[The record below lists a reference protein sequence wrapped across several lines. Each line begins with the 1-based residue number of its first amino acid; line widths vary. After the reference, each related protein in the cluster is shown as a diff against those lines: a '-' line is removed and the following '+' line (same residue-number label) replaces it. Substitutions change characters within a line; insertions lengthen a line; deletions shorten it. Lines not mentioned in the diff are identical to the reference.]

1 MPEQSEN
8 TSIPDIEA
16 LLEQGWNILLN
27 TPEELK
33 DLSAIVKAF
42 TERVKA
48 SQGPAA
54 VPLHELDPET
64 DLLRSALLLSGVQY
78 LLHLYRETRTELD
91 EVNLNYDEILG
102 LLTHEFK
109 NLLSTLNGYQRLVE
123 QELTVIERPDLL
135 KAHQAG
141 SRIVKKLFNIL
152 DSLMKFY
159 QNDRKLLRP
168 DYKLTEFEEDILI
181 PLENEYKSDLVNR
194 NLKMKRVSKGSRK
207 MINVDAQLIEIA
219 VRNLIENAMKYSDPD
234 TTIRVVHS
242 FSDQDLDFSIKSFNN
257 AIPKDLCQG
266 IFEKFKTKKIGDAK
280 TGTGIGLYNVRNIVN
295 LHHGTVECRVRAG
308 KWILFRLR
316 IPINLA

>member
-1 MPEQSEN
+1 MPGPTKN

-27 TPEELK
+27 TPEQLK
-33 DLSAIVKAF
+33 DIAATVQVFTDRMKKSPQTETPKFHDLSPQI
-42 TERVKA
+42 
-48 SQGPAA
+48 
-54 VPLHELDPET
+54 
-64 DLLRSALLLSGVQY
+64 DLLRYALLLSGLQY
-78 LLHLYRETRTELD
+78 LLDLYLRTRTELE
-91 EVNLNYDEILG
+91 EVNLNYDEVLG

-109 NLLSTLNGYQRLVE
+109 NLLSTLNGYQRLLE
-123 QELTVIERPDLL
+123 QELTTIERPDLL
-135 KAHQAG
+135 AAHQAG

-181 PLENEYKSDLVNR
+181 PLENEYKSDLISR
-194 NLKMKRVSKGSRK
+194 NLKLKRTAKGPRK

-219 VRNLIENAMKYSDPD
+219 VRNLIENAMKYSDPH
-234 TTIRVVHS
+234 TTIRVIHS
-242 FSDQDLDFSIKSFNN
+242 FSDQNLFFSIKSFNK

-280 TGTGIGLYNVRNIVN
+280 TGTGIGLYNVHNIVN
-295 LHHGTVECRVRAG
+295 LHHGTVECQVKTG

-316 IPINLA
+316 IPVNLV

>member
-1 MPEQSEN
+1 MPEQSKN

-27 TPEELK
+27 TPEQLG
-33 DLSAIVKAF
+33 DISATVQAF
-42 TERVKA
+42 TERMNA
-48 SQGPAA
+48 SPPPAA
-54 VPLHELDPET
+54 IPLRDLSPET
-64 DLLRSALLLSGVQY
+64 DLLRSALLLSGLQY
-78 LLHLYRETRTELD
+78 LLGLYRRTRTELD
-91 EVNLNYDEILG
+91 EVNLNYDEVLG

-109 NLLSTLNGYQRLVE
+109 NLLSTLNGYQRLLE

-135 KAHQAG
+135 TAHQAG

-181 PLENEYKSDLVNR
+181 PLENEYRSDLISR
-194 NLKMKRVSKGSRK
+194 NLKLKRAAKGPRK

-219 VRNLIENAMKYSDPD
+219 VRNLIENAMKYSDPY
-234 TTIRVVHS
+234 TTIKMVHS
-242 FSDQDLDFSIKSFNN
+242 FSDQNLDFSIKSFNK

-295 LHHGTVECRVRAG
+295 LHHGSVECRVKTG

-316 IPINLA
+316 IPVNLA